1 MLSPEYLEHLPDA
14 FLRLF
19 LGVENSVIE
28 DMARRIVKTAKLP
41 DTAKW
46 QYERLRA
53 INASYDYIMQQL
65 ERMTGQTEGELRGL
79 FEDAAAEALEYDDRI
94 YRYAGLEPA
103 ALKDSPLLRQ
113 QVLTAYQNTQGLF
126 QNLTRTTASASQ
138 KQFIDALDH
147 AALQLQSGAFAY
159 TEVIPA
165 AIRELA
171 QSGLAAIRYPTG
183 HVDRLDVATRRAV
196 LTGVNQMAGK
206 LSVAQADDMGCDLVE
221 TTAHAGA
228 RPSHQVWQGKVFS
241 RSGSGRYPDFASS
254 TGYGTGP
261 GLCGWNCRH
270 SFFPYF
276 EGLSESAYPQKTLD
290 DYNNRTVEYGGKKL
304 SYYDATQV
312 QRGMERAVRATK
324 RELVGYGA
332 GMKDADE
339 PLRNALKEKFDRSS
353 VTLKRQEA
361 KLKDFTKKTGLDRQ
375 REREQVLGFGRSAA
389 QKAVSANRNMLF
401 IKNDATK
408 KAASGL
414 PKKLNLPDEKIK
426 QTVNVDLS
434 VLHGVVPKG
443 ANATEVYAM
452 AGAGTSTPLRDVK
465 RLYSSYP
472 RAGPASRWQKKSG
485 TVYTQN
491 YKYVIHWYENHG
503 TVPPFEIKLK
513 GMKKR

>member
-1 MLSPEYLEHLPDA
+1 MLSPGHLEHLPDE
-14 FLRLF
+14 FVRLF

-28 DMARRIVKTAKLP
+28 DMARRIVKTATLT

-53 INASYDYIMQQL
+53 ANASYDYIMQQL

-79 FEDAAAEALEYDDRI
+79 FEGAGVEALEYDNRI
-94 YRYAGLEPA
+94 YRYAGLEPT
-103 ALKDSPLLRQ
+103 ALEDSPLLRQ
-113 QVLTAYQNTQGLF
+113 QVLTAYKNTQGVF
-126 QNLTRTTASASQ
+126 QNLTRTTASAGQ
-138 KQFIDALDH
+138 KQFIDALDR

-171 QSGLAAIRYPTG
+171 KSGLAAIRYPTG

-206 LSVAQADDMGCDLVE
+206 LSVAQADNMGCDLVE

-228 RPSHQVWQGKVFS
+228 RPSHQVWQGRVFS
-241 RSGSGRYPDFASS
+241 RSGSGRYPDFESS

-276 EGLSESAYPQKTLD
+276 EGLSESAYPRKTLD

-361 KLKDFTKKTGLDRQ
+361 KLKDFTKNTGLDRQ

-389 QKAVSANRNMLF
+389 QKAVWAN
-401 IKNDATK
+401 K
-408 KAASGL
+408 KG
-414 PKKLNLPDEKIK
+414 
-426 QTVNVDLS
+426 
-434 VLHGVVPKG
+434 
-443 ANATEVYAM
+443 
-452 AGAGTSTPLRDVK
+452 R
-465 RLYSSYP
+465 
-472 RAGPASRWQKKSG
+472 
-485 TVYTQN
+485 
-491 YKYVIHWYENHG
+491 
-503 TVPPFEIKLK
+503 
-513 GMKKR
+513 

>member
-14 FLRLF
+14 FVRLF
-19 LGVENSVIE
+19 LGAENSVIE
-28 DMARRIVKTAKLP
+28 DMARRIVKTATLT

-53 INASYDYIMQQL
+53 VNASYDYIMQQL

-79 FEDAAAEALEYDDRI
+79 FQNAGVEAVEYDNRI
-94 YRYAGLEPA
+94 YRYAGLNPKSIE
-103 ALKDSPLLRQ
+103 DSSLLQ
-113 QVLTAYQNTQGLF
+113 QQILTAYQNTQGVF
-126 QNLTRTTASASQ
+126 KNLTRTTASAGQ
-138 KQFIDALDH
+138 KQFIDALDR

-171 QSGLAAIRYPTG
+171 QSGLVAIRYPTG

-241 RSGSGRYPDFASS
+241 RSGNGRYPDFESS

-276 EGLSESAYPQKTLD
+276 EGLSESAYPRQTLD
-290 DYNNRTVEYGGKKL
+290 EYNNRTVEYGGETM

-312 QRGMERAVRATK
+312 QRGMERKVRATK
-324 RELVGYGA
+324 RELAGYGA
-332 GMKDADE
+332 GIKDADE
-339 PLRNALKEKFDRSS
+339 PLRNALKEKFNRSS

-361 KLKDFTKKTGLDRQ
+361 NLKAFTEKTGLDRQ

-389 QKAVSANRNMLF
+389 QKAVWSNKRVAIQRQ
-401 IKNDATK
+401 NDILKEEIRFAG
-408 KAASGL
+408 SL
-414 PKKLNLPDEKIK
+414 PKSAKIHL
-426 QTVNVDLS
+426 TPTPVNVKSLS
-434 VLHGVVPKG
+434 FDERHINAERGHQVTREQAVQWIRDAKISVTVWGGQFERYYG
-443 ANATEVYAM
+443 A
-452 AGAGTSTPLRDVK
+452 D
-465 RLYSSYP
+465 
-472 RAGPASRWQKKSG
+472 G
-485 TVYTQN
+485 TVYINALKNLVRTAYSKEEYDDN
-491 YKYVIHWYENHG
+491 TRAILGVLKKYG
-503 TVPPFEIKLK
+503 L
-513 GMKKR
+513 